1 MDIYRISQNYDD
13 YKFFVYDENK
23 NNSQQALE
31 FKGQLLA
38 NDYDKLDFKIFIDPR
53 KKEDQR
59 RIDFD
64 ASCYYTGIL
73 LMNEKNINKIIN
85 KLNSEI
91 EVLDVDTE
99 LSEKF
104 YFINLL
110 TKIDCINKDNKSN
123 SEIMSMV
130 RENNI
135 LFKKD
140 NILNSII
147 FRDDKLTSSYFC
159 TVDFINFIN
168 DNDIKGLRFE
178 KVGVAL

>member
-1 MDIYRISQNYDD
+1 MDIYRISQNYDE
-13 YKFFVYDENK
+13 YKFLVYNEDN
-23 NNSQQALE
+23 NNSHQALE

-38 NDYDKLDFKIFIDPR
+38 SNYHKLDFIIFIDP
-53 KKEDQR
+53 KKKQDKR

-64 ASCYYTGIL
+64 ASCYYTGVL
-73 LMNEKNINKIIN
+73 LINEKNVSILTN
-85 KLNSEI
+85 KLNSAI

-99 LSEKF
+99 LPEKF

-135 LFKKD
+135 LFKKN
-140 NILNSII
+140 NIGGSML

-159 TVDFINFIN
+159 TNDFIRFIN

>member
-1 MDIYRISQNYDD
+1 MDIYRILQNYDE
-13 YKFFVYDENK
+13 YKFFVYNEDK
-23 NNSQQALE
+23 NNSQQTLE

-38 NDYDKLDFKIFIDPR
+38 SNYHKLDFKIFIDP
-53 KKEDQR
+53 KKKQDKR

-73 LMNEKNINKIIN
+73 LINEKNLNTIIN

-91 EVLDVDTE
+91 EVLNIDTE
-99 LSEKF
+99 LLEKF

-123 SEIMSMV
+123 SEIMSMI
-130 RENNI
+130 RENDI
-135 LFKKD
+135 LFKKS

-159 TVDFINFIN
+159 TNDFINFIN
-168 DNDIKGLRFE
+168 DNNIKGLRFE
-178 KVGVAL
+178 KVGIAL

>member
-1 MDIYRISQNYDD
+1 MDVYRISQNYDE
-13 YKFFVYDENK
+13 YKFFVYNEDN

-31 FKGQLLA
+31 FKGQLLVS
-38 NDYDKLDFKIFIDPR
+38 NYQKLDFKIFIDP
-53 KKEDQR
+53 KKKQDKR

-73 LMNEKNINKIIN
+73 LINEKNIDTLIN
-85 KLNSEI
+85 KLNSGI

-99 LSEKF
+99 LPEKF
-104 YFINLL
+104 YLINLL

-123 SEIMSMV
+123 SEIMSMI

-140 NILNSII
+140 NILNSIV

-159 TVDFINFIN
+159 TNEFVNFMN

-178 KVGVAL
+178 KVGIAV